1 MRVNCGAIAENLVD
15 SELFG
20 HEKGAFTGAHATRVG
35 YFELAAGGTLFLDE
49 VGELPLSAQV
59 KLLRVL
65 DSRTIMRV
73 GNPRQISVDLRFVA
87 ATNRDLERMV
97 DEGSFRRDLYYRLAV
112 YPISVPPLRQRRTD
126 IKTLTEY
133 FISTKTKKMKLHL
146 PPKLS
151 HDEEDRLY
159 LYHWPGN
166 VRELEHVVERALI
179 NSRSGS
185 TAGELHF
192 DLPESGSR
200 KHSPIEPFQGW
211 PTLEEL
217 NSRYIDAVLEKT
229 GGRLTGPK
237 GAAALLGIHYTTL
250 RAHLK
255 RRSVSGQP

>member
-1 MRVNCGAIAENLVD
+1 
-15 SELFG
+15 
-20 HEKGAFTGAHATRVG
+20 
-35 YFELAAGGTLFLDE
+35 
-49 VGELPLSAQV
+49 
-59 KLLRVL
+59 
-65 DSRTIMRV
+65 MRV

-229 GGRLTGPK
+229 GRPPDRAERRR
-237 GAAALLGIHYTTL
+237 GASRHSLHHPARASETQIGFRAAVIQEYFVIETL
-250 RAHLK
+250 REPNK
-255 RRSVSGQP
+255 TF